1 MQSRLENLNENR
13 IKLEVEVEST
23 EVERALDEAYTRVAQ
38 KVNVPGFRKGKAPRG
53 IIESRYG
60 TEVLVEEALDIL
72 VPRTYLQA
80 LDEHKVEPID
90 RPDIDI
96 VQPLEQGKSFVFTA
110 TVDIL
115 PKVTLGDYRS
125 LRIPL
130 KPAEVTDDQVDAEL
144 KELQQR
150 RASLETSSKEAV
162 ETGNFAVI
170 NFAGFMD
177 GKPFQ
182 GGAGEGYTLE
192 LGSNTFIPGFEEGM
206 VGMRTGEKRNI
217 NVTFP
222 ADYRAEHLAGK
233 DAVFEV
239 ELKEIKE
246 KRLPEVG
253 DELAKEVGFDS
264 LDELK
269 KNVRES
275 LITAAGYRARDAH
288 REEVVERVVEDAK
301 VSVPDKLVDHEIEH
315 LFEDLTN
322 NMSSRGITMEQYQN
336 AANKNEDQIKDD
348 LRPEAVKSVRA
359 DLVLKAVADRENVA
373 VSSDEIEHE
382 VGRLA
387 RAYQQDEKKL
397 YKRLA
402 KEGRLE
408 SLAER
413 LKRQKTLNLLAE
425 LALGGPDQKEE

>member
-80 LDEHKVEPID
+80 LDEHKLEPID

-110 TVDIL
+110 TVDVL

-150 RASLETSSKEAV
+150 RASLEASSKEAV
-162 ETGNFAVI
+162 ETGDFAVI

-192 LGSNTFIPGFEEGM
+192 LGSDTFIPGFEEGM
-206 VGMRTGEKRNI
+206 AGMRTGEKRNI

-275 LITAAGYRARDAH
+275 LITAAGYRVRDAH

-397 YKRLA
+397 YKRLT

>member
-80 LDEHKVEPID
+80 LDEHKLEPID

-110 TVDIL
+110 TVDVL

-150 RASLETSSKEAV
+150 RASLEASSKEAV
-162 ETGNFAVI
+162 ETGDFAVI

-192 LGSNTFIPGFEEGM
+192 LGSDTFIPGFEEGM

-275 LITAAGYRARDAH
+275 LITAAGYRVRDAH

-397 YKRLA
+397 YKRLT